1 MTGTQ
6 STSVSVLRD
15 VRPWGGPSVDLTIS
29 DGIITAIDAH
39 VASQSAPGEQPTA
52 SAAAVAGAAGRTRAG
67 TGADTGAG
75 SSTGPVLDGRGL
87 LALPGFVNAHAHVDK
102 SWWGK
107 PWVSYGGEAT
117 TQGRIAHER
126 AHRDELG
133 IPGTDVT
140 LRVLRELLRHGTTA
154 IRTHVDVDL
163 GLGTRGIDVVR
174 EALAELGGAI
184 TAEIVAFPQDGVLRR
199 PGVIDLLDQAAAAGA
214 EHIGGLDPA
223 SIDRDPVGQLD
234 ALFDVAGRH
243 GVGIDL
249 HLHDGGALG
258 AFQIE
263 LIVERTLRTGLQGK
277 VNVAHGFA
285 VGELP
290 ATQQRDLVAAMGE
303 AGVSMTTVA
312 PIGAAPLPVALLEEH
327 GVSVGLG
334 TDGIRD
340 LWSPYGTGDLLA
352 LTTRLAQQ
360 TRLRY
365 DEDLVHAA
373 RIATSAAA
381 SFVGRETH
389 DLVVG
394 ARADVVLVD
403 AENVPDAVVRA
414 PRRDLVVAGGRVV
427 VRDGEVLI

>member
-39 VASQSAPGEQPTA
+39 VAGPSAPGEQPTA
-52 SAAAVAGAAGRTRAG
+52 SAAAVAGAG
-67 TGADTGAG
+67 TGAGA
-75 SSTGPVLDGRGL
+75 STSGTAGTAGTVVDGRGL

-126 AHRDELG
+126 AHRDKLG

-243 GVGIDL
+243 DVGIDL

-365 DEDLVHAA
+365 DEELVHAA

-381 SFVGRETH
+381 SFVGRESH

-414 PRRDLVVAGGRVV
+414 PRRELVVAGGRVV